1 MKFDAKTI
9 TLKDGRSAVL
19 RLPTASDA
27 EDMLN
32 YLIETAGETEFLL
45 AYPEERQGM
54 TVEQEAAFIQR
65 MTQGEN
71 CLFLVCEV
79 EGRVAGC
86 CQVDFQTRMKTAHR
100 GTVAIGLR
108 KAYWGLGIGT
118 AMFRELIDASR
129 RRGLMILELEFIEGN
144 TRARALYEKMG
155 FRIVG
160 LRPDGIRLRDGTLCN
175 EYLMQLRL

>member
-1 MKFDAKTI
+1 MKFEAKTI

-54 TVEQEAAFIQR
+54 TVEKEAAFIER
-65 MTQGEN
+65 MAQDEN

-118 AMFRELIDASR
+118 AMFREMIDASR

>member
-1 MKFDAKTI
+1 
-9 TLKDGRSAVL
+9 
-19 RLPTASDA
+19 
-27 EDMLN
+27 
-32 YLIETAGETEFLL
+32 
-45 AYPEERQGM
+45 
-54 TVEQEAAFIQR
+54 
-65 MTQGEN
+65 MTQDEN

-79 EGRVAGC
+79 DGRVAGC

-118 AMFRELIDASR
+118 AMFREMIGISR

-160 LRPDGIRLRDGTLCN
+160 MRPDGIRLRDGTMRN

>member
-1 MKFDAKTI
+1 MKFEAKTI

-54 TVEQEAAFIQR
+54 TVEKEAAFIER
-65 MTQGEN
+65 MAQDEN

-118 AMFRELIDASR
+118 AMFREMIDVSR

>member
-1 MKFDAKTI
+1 MKFDAKTV

-118 AMFRELIDASR
+118 AMFREMIGISR

-144 TRARALYEKMG
+144 TRARELYEKMG

-160 LRPDGIRLRDGTLCN
+160 MRPDGIRLRDGTMRN

>member
-118 AMFRELIDASR
+118 AMFREMIDASR

>member
-1 MKFDAKTI
+1 MIFDAKTI
-9 TLKDGRSAVL
+9 TLKDGRNAVL
-19 RLPTASDA
+19 RLPTAADA

-54 TVEQEAAFIQR
+54 TVEQEVAFIQR

>member
-1 MKFDAKTI
+1 MQFEAKTI

-54 TVEQEAAFIQR
+54 TVEKEAAFIER
-65 MTQGEN
+65 MAQDEN

>member
-54 TVEQEAAFIQR
+54 TVEKEAAFIGR
-65 MTQGEN
+65 MTQDEN

-108 KAYWGLGIGT
+108 KASWGLGIGT
-118 AMFRELIDASR
+118 AMFQEMIDISR

-160 LRPDGIRLRDGTLCN
+160 LRPDGIRLRDGTMRN

>member
-19 RLPTASDA
+19 RMPDVADA

-54 TVEQEAAFIQR
+54 TVEKEAAFIGR
-65 MTQGEN
+65 MTQDEN

-118 AMFRELIDASR
+118 AMFREMIDISR

-160 LRPDGIRLRDGTLCN
+160 LRPDGIRLRDGTLRN

>member
-1 MKFDAKTI
+1 MLRMPDA
-9 TLKDGRSAVL
+9 A
-19 RLPTASDA
+19 DA

-54 TVEQEAAFIQR
+54 TVEKEAAFIGR
-65 MTQGEN
+65 MTQDEN

-79 EGRVAGC
+79 DGRVAGC

-118 AMFRELIDASR
+118 AMFREMIDVSR

>member
-19 RLPTASDA
+19 RLPTAADA

-65 MTQGEN
+65 MTQGDN
-71 CLFLVCEV
+71 SLFLVCEV

-86 CQVDFQTRMKTAHR
+86 CQVDFQTRMKTRHGGHRAAEGVLGAGHRHGHVPGADRRLPPPRADDIGIGVHR
-100 GTVAIGLR
+100 GQHP
-108 KAYWGLGIGT
+108 
-118 AMFRELIDASR
+118 
-129 RRGLMILELEFIEGN
+129 
-144 TRARALYEKMG
+144 
-155 FRIVG
+155 
-160 LRPDGIRLRDGTLCN
+160 RPGAV
-175 EYLMQLRL
+175 

>member
-1 MKFDAKTI
+1 MKFDAKTV

-54 TVEQEAAFIQR
+54 TVEKEAAFIGR
-65 MTQGEN
+65 MTQDEN

-79 EGRVAGC
+79 DGRVAGC

-118 AMFRELIDASR
+118 AMFREMIGISR

-160 LRPDGIRLRDGTLCN
+160 MRPDGIRLRDGTMRN

>member
-1 MKFDAKTI
+1 MKFEAKTI

-54 TVEQEAAFIQR
+54 TVEKEAAFIER
-65 MTQGEN
+65 MAQDEN

>member
-1 MKFDAKTI
+1 
-9 TLKDGRSAVL
+9 
-19 RLPTASDA
+19 
-27 EDMLN
+27 
-32 YLIETAGETEFLL
+32 
-45 AYPEERQGM
+45 M
-54 TVEQEAAFIQR
+54 TVEKEAAFIER
-65 MTQGEN
+65 MAQDEN

-79 EGRVAGC
+79 AGRVAGC

-129 RRGLMILELEFIEGN
+129 RRGLMILELEFIDGN

-160 LRPDGIRLRDGTLCN
+160 LRPDGIRLRDGSLCN

>member
-1 MKFDAKTI
+1 MQYEAKKLP
-9 TLKDGRSAVL
+9 LKDGRKAVL
-19 RLPTASDA
+19 RVPTPEDA
-27 EDMLN
+27 PELLR
-32 YLIETAGETEFLL
+32 YLIGISGETEFVL

-54 TVEQEAAFIQR
+54 TVEREAAFIER
-65 MTQGEN
+65 MTQDEN

-118 AMFRELIDASR
+118 AMFREMIGISR

>member
-1 MKFDAKTI
+1 MQYEAKKLP
-9 TLKDGRSAVL
+9 LKDGRKAVL
-19 RLPTASDA
+19 RVPTPEDA
-27 EDMLN
+27 PELLR
-32 YLIETAGETEFLL
+32 YLIGISGETEFVL

-54 TVEQEAAFIQR
+54 TVEREAAFIER
-65 MTQGEN
+65 MTQDEN

-118 AMFRELIDASR
+118 AMFREMIGISR

-160 LRPDGIRLRDGTLCN
+160 MRPDGIRLRDGTMRN

>member
-19 RLPTASDA
+19 RMPDEADA

-54 TVEQEAAFIQR
+54 TVEREADFIER
-65 MTQGEN
+65 MTQDEN

-118 AMFRELIDASR
+118 AMFREMIDVSR

>member
-19 RLPTASDA
+19 RLPTAADA
-27 EDMLN
+27 EDMLT

-65 MTQGEN
+65 MTQGDN
-71 CLFLVCEV
+71 SLFLVCEV

-118 AMFRELIDASR
+118 AMFREMIGISR

-144 TRARALYEKMG
+144 SRARALYEKMG

-160 LRPDGIRLRDGTLCN
+160 MRPDGIRLRDGTMRN

>member
-19 RLPTASDA
+19 RMPAEADA

-54 TVEQEAAFIQR
+54 TVEKEAAFIGR
-65 MTQGEN
+65 MTQDEN

-79 EGRVAGC
+79 DGRVAGC

-118 AMFRELIDASR
+118 AMFREMIDASR

-160 LRPDGIRLRDGTLCN
+160 LRPDGIRLRDGTMRN

>member
-1 MKFDAKTI
+1 MKFDTKTI
-9 TLKDGRSAVL
+9 TLTDGRSAVL
-19 RLPTASDA
+19 RMPDAADA

-54 TVEQEAAFIQR
+54 TVEKEAAFIGR
-65 MTQGEN
+65 MTQDEN

>member
-54 TVEQEAAFIQR
+54 TVEKEAAFIGR
-65 MTQGEN
+65 MTQDEN

-118 AMFRELIDASR
+118 AMFREMIDASR

>member
-19 RLPTASDA
+19 RLPTAADA

-45 AYPEERQGM
+45 AYPEERQSM
-54 TVEQEAAFIQR
+54 TVEKEAAFIER
-65 MTQGEN
+65 MAQDEN

-79 EGRVAGC
+79 AGRVAGC

-108 KAYWGLGIGT
+108 KAY
-118 AMFRELIDASR
+118 
-129 RRGLMILELEFIEGN
+129 
-144 TRARALYEKMG
+144 
-155 FRIVG
+155 
-160 LRPDGIRLRDGTLCN
+160 
-175 EYLMQLRL
+175 

>member
-1 MKFDAKTI
+1 MKFDAKTM

-65 MTQGEN
+65 MTQEEN

>member
-9 TLKDGRSAVL
+9 TLKNGRSAVL

-45 AYPEERQGM
+45 AYPEERQSM
-54 TVEQEAAFIQR
+54 TVEKEAAFIER
-65 MTQGEN
+65 MAQDEN

-79 EGRVAGC
+79 AGRVAGC

-160 LRPDGIRLRDGTLCN
+160 LRPDGIRLRDGSLCN

>member
-45 AYPEERQGM
+45 AFPEERQGM
-54 TVEQEAAFIQR
+54 TVEREAAFIER

>member
-9 TLKDGRSAVL
+9 ILKDGRSAVL
-19 RLPTASDA
+19 RLPTAADA

-45 AYPEERQGM
+45 AYPEERQDM
-54 TVEQEAAFIQR
+54 TVEQEAAFIRR
-65 MTQGEN
+65 MAESDDV
-71 CLFLVCEV
+71 LFLVCEV
-79 EGRVAGC
+79 EGKLAGC

-144 TRARALYEKMG
+144 SRARALYEKMG
-155 FRIVG
+155 FTVE
-160 LRPDGIRLRDGTLCN
+160 GIRRNAMLVDGHLVD
-175 EYLMQLRL
+175 EYYMARLL